1 MKKRNLVVFLAI
13 SLLLISLATASML
26 IPADDNAKENSQA
39 PENSP
44 VINETA
50 SGEWELERVDFI
62 HYAKPENPA
71 RSFSNTCYKLMG
83 VKWKSLPVTYTINPT
98 NPDNLSESF
107 VTSAI
112 QKSQKQYAI
121 VAGNFKYDKEKSYR
135 GPKCGQGNINTY
147 PCFFFTETTHG
158 EVIEIAEWP
167 NKLLF
172 QKYSDILPLDPD
184 PETSNLFINDSVRFS
199 SNIIYFDT
207 EYANGCATTY
217 KQHWSF
223 NIDTKEFIFNN
234 QEITNN
240 DGC

>member
-1 MKKRNLVVFLAI
+1 MQNSKKIIIVLLAI
-13 SLLLISLATASML
+13 IVFVLIYMGIKLFGPENT
-26 IPADDNAKENSQA
+26 ENSVA
-39 PENSP
+39 PTTPLNGLY
-44 VINETA
+44 IFNK
-50 SGEWELERVDFI
+50 EL
-62 HYAKPENPA
+62 
-71 RSFSNTCYKLMG
+71 NT
-83 VKWKSLPVTYTINPT
+83 
-98 NPDNLSESF
+98 D
-107 VTSAI
+107 TSAI

-172 QKYSDILPLDPD
+172 QKYSDILPLDPE

-234 QEITNN
+234 Q
-240 DGC
+240 